1 MVYQHPLAYLLGL
14 EGVALLRAFAGE
26 YDREFTEARLAEIRA
41 LLDAADDFGDG
52 VAATPIA
59 TRDIDSGWAPFYDD
73 PGNALIDDEQPI
85 VREILSGLEP
95 GVAVDAA
102 CGTGRHAAYLAELG
116 HQVIGVDES
125 SEMLDVARSKVPFGE
140 FHRADLH
147 ALPLGD
153 GIADVVVCALAL
165 SHVDDLEA
173 AMSEMARVL
182 KPGGHLVISD
192 GRPLINAIGLPFV
205 REQPD
210 GAVGYSPNAMWLTSE
225 YLNAALAVGLEVRQC
240 VEPRRPDLFVDD
252 TGTPPGDPQ
261 PIERYIA
268 GEVPDIWSLHPWC
281 PAATNAAYRATPRL
295 IVWRF
300 QRPI

>member
-1 MVYQHPLAYLLGL
+1 VVYQHPLAYLLGL

-41 LLDAADDFGDG
+41 LLDAADEFGDG
-52 VAATPIA
+52 VAATPVA
-59 TRDIDSGWAPFYDD
+59 TRDVYRGWAPFYDE

-116 HQVIGVDES
+116 HRVIGVDES
-125 SEMLDVARSKVPFGE
+125 PEMLDVARSKVPAGE
-140 FHRADLH
+140 FHRADLY
-147 ALPLGD
+147 ALPLPD

-165 SHVDDLEA
+165 SHVDDLDA
-173 AMSEMARVL
+173 AAEELARVL

-192 GRPLINAIGLPFV
+192 GRPLINDIGLPFV

-210 GAVGYSPNAMWLTSE
+210 GTVGYSPNAMRLTSE
-225 YLNAALAVGLEVRQC
+225 YLNAALALGLEVRRC
-240 VEPRRPDLFVDD
+240 VEPRRPDPFVDD

-261 PIERYIA
+261 PIERYVA
-268 GEVPDIWSLHPWC
+268 GEVPDIWSLHPWS

-295 IVWRF
+295 IVWHF